1 MIFTLYHKDFLH
13 KRKIDNFDPYNL
25 LLGFFYQYIC
35 ATYDWFCATGS
46 HITDFSNLLY
56 QLIIGFHVQVHL
68 RKLEY
73 GEKVHFF
80 L

>member
-1 MIFTLYHKDFLH
+1 MVLCGTKNGSSMASLEEPFEAHLFL
-13 KRKIDNFDPYNL
+13 RV
-25 LLGFFYQYIC
+25 YI
-35 ATYDWFCATGS
+35 
-46 HITDFSNLLY
+46 
-56 QLIIGFHVQVHL
+56 QVHL

>member
-1 MIFTLYHKDFLH
+1 MNPLDVENKCKWTDEV
-13 KRKIDNFDPYNL
+13 KITEKIN
-25 LLGFFYQYIC
+25 I
-35 ATYDWFCATGS
+35 
-46 HITDFSNLLY
+46 
-56 QLIIGFHVQVHL
+56 QVHL